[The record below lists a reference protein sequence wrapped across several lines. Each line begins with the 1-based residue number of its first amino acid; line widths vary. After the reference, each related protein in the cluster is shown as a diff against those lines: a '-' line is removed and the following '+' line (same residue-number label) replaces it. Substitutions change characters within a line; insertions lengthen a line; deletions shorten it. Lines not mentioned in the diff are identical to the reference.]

1 MTQTFRDIHKPY
13 ILCTCKIL
21 GIIPKFK
28 NRQFIVPLKSF
39 LYNSA
44 ISISNYTNRYLWT
57 FFYYSKSTHNKSDSS
72 KGLSRTFFSSATKP
86 FVWNHNNIKARFKS
100 TLAHSVRAFRSHI
113 SLRFEPGKKV
123 KYDEDPQN
131 WIKRRF
137 VMYYNIIIYIRRG
150 NAPGKVSRS
159 DIAKVV

>member
-1 MTQTFRDIHKPY
+1 MIVKFCLNFTKNTNIFAFFHKNAMTQTFRDIHKPY

-113 SLRFEPGKKV
+113 SLRFEPGKKS
-123 KYDEDPQN
+123 EI
-131 WIKRRF
+131 WW
-137 VMYYNIIIYIRRG
+137 
-150 NAPGKVSRS
+150 RS
-159 DIAKVV
+159 SKLDKASLCDVL